1 MASREDLVEI
11 FVDTAY
17 WYKHD
22 EKLEASIKESITA
35 TQFYEEADKP
45 EIPGKR
51 FEDTVVSVSKY
62 RSLESAMFYHRKFP
76 EARICV
82 HNFAS
87 ATNPGGGV
95 KKGSRAQEEAICRC
109 STLYPV
115 LDTKE
120 NWRRFYKFHQD
131 RHDAK
136 YTDACIYTPDILI
149 IKSDT
154 DAPRRLPEDKWCK
167 VDVITCAAP
176 NLRERPGNAMN
187 PSTGVQV
194 HLSDKELLAL
204 HEKRGRH
211 LLAAAAEQKAE
222 IMILGAFGCGAFQ
235 NDPKVVAEAYK
246 KVLSDF
252 KGVFREVH
260 FAVYCSPR
268 DTANYDVF
276 KKVLG

>member
-1 MASREDLVEI
+1 MASREDLVEV
-11 FVDTAY
+11 FEDTEN
-17 WYKHD
+17 WCKHD
-22 EKLEASIKESITA
+22 EKLETAIMGSITA
-35 TQFYEEADKP
+35 TQFYGENEKP
-45 EIPGKR
+45 SIPAKK
-51 FEDTVVSVSKY
+51 FEQTVLSVSKY
-62 RSLESAMFYHRKFP
+62 RSLESAMFYRRKFP

-115 LDTKE
+115 LDTRE
-120 NWRRFYKFHQD
+120 NWRMFYKFHRD

-136 YTDACIYTPDILI
+136 YTDACIYTHDVLI

-154 DAPRRLPEDKWCK
+154 DVPKRLPEDKWCK

-187 PSTGVQV
+187 PSTGNQV
-194 HLSDKELLAL
+194 HLTDRELMAL

-246 KVLSDF
+246 KVLEEFD
-252 KGVFREVH
+252 GVFREVH

-268 DTANYDVF
+268 DTANYDAF

>member
-1 MASREDLVEI
+1 MASREELIEVFE
-11 FVDTAY
+11 DTEY
-17 WYKHD
+17 WYEHD
-22 EKLEASIKESITA
+22 EKLKEAIKDSITG
-35 TQFYEEADKP
+35 TKFYEEEETP
-45 EIPGKR
+45 EVTEKKH
-51 FEDTVVSVSKY
+51 ESTVVSVSKY
-62 RSLESAMFYHRKFP
+62 RSLESAMFYQRKFP

-109 STLYPV
+109 SILYPV

-120 NWRRFYKFHQD
+120 NWRRFYKFHRD
-131 RHDAK
+131 RHDAR
-136 YTDACIYTPDILI
+136 YTDACIYTPGILV

-154 DAPRRLPEDKWCK
+154 DAPRRLAEDKWGR

-187 PSTGVQV
+187 PSTGTQV

-211 LLAAAAEQKAE
+211 LLAIAAKQGAE
-222 IMILGAFGCGAFQ
+222 ILILGAFGCGAFQ
-235 NDPKVVAEAYK
+235 NEPRVVAEAYK
-246 KVLSDF
+246 KVLREF
-252 KGVFREVH
+252 EGVFQEVH

-268 DTANYDVF
+268 DMRNYEVF
-276 KKVLG
+276 KKVIG